1 MTGGGYFYGFS
12 FVDKIVKAGNTNT
25 SHHLLTCFEFASKAE
40 LDEFYGKI
48 WNSFGTTGGIKQSF
62 TVARNYENQIV
73 APAPDPGK
81 QMKRRTLPVAVRRT
95 STTAL
100 CGLITGC
107 AASWSMVMIPAGFVQ
122 L

>member
-1 MTGGGYFYGFS
+1 MGRS
-12 FVDKIVKAGNTNT
+12 NT

-48 WNSFGTTGGIKQSF
+48 WNSFGTTGGIKESF

-73 APAPDPGK
+73 APAPDPGL
-81 QMKRRTLPVAVRRT
+81 QTEATDSTRTIAHIYNCSLRSDYGMCGILVDGDD
-95 STTAL
+95 TT
-100 CGLITGC
+100 GSG
-107 AASWSMVMIPAGFVQ
+107 Q

>member
-12 FVDKIVKAGNTNT
+12 FVDKIVKGGGTGT

-48 WNSFGTTGGIKQSF
+48 WNSFGTTGGIEKSF

-81 QMKRRTLPVAVRRT
+81 QAEATD
-95 STTAL
+95 STRGSSPYIYNCSIRSDYGM
-100 CGLITGC
+100 CGIWL
-107 AASWSMVMIPAGFVQ
+107 MVMTPPASGQ

>member
-1 MTGGGYFYGFS
+1 MAVISTAS
-12 FVDKIVKAGNTNT
+12 PLSTRSSSAGNTNT

-48 WNSFGTTGGIKQSF
+48 WNSFGTTGGIKESF

-81 QMKRRTLPVAVRRT
+81 QTEATDSTRGSSPVH
-95 STTAL
+95 L
-100 CGLITGC
+100 
-107 AASWSMVMIPAGFVQ
+107 Q
-122 L
+122 LLNPF